1 MSNRHGGFAFY
12 ATLTFLAATMALCR
26 GVAESAAVWQAEW
39 AKTLEA
45 GRREGQVNIYYFPGS
60 PELILQA
67 GIFQKRF
74 PEIKVVAVSGDPL
87 QRIRAERRAGKYL
100 ADVTMGGS
108 SSNWQLYMAK
118 ALDPI
123 KDALI
128 LPEVVDESKWWQG
141 KHRYTDPERRYA
153 FTYLGNTDFG
163 SISYNGNIVNAAE
176 FQSLWDFLRPK
187 WKGKIVARD
196 IRFPGP
202 GTVSIRVFYY
212 NPKLGPE
219 FIRRLFSEMDITLT
233 RDSRQGTDWLATGKH
248 PICFFC
254 MSGDVRTAKSQGLPV
269 ETFGPMKE
277 GAGVTSSAGNIGLL
291 NKAPHPYAA
300 KVFINWALSR
310 EGQIAHQAE
319 HVRVRG
325 SFSNSLRMDIPKD
338 VIPPEYRL
346 KEGVDYV
353 EADIPERMSLEPVLK
368 IVNEALIR
376 AGK

>member
-1 MSNRHGGFAFY
+1 MFILILSLVLVAP
-12 ATLTFLAATMALCR
+12 AWA
-26 GVAESAAVWQAEW
+26 AESWQAEW
-39 AKTLEA
+39 ERTVEAAKK
-45 GRREGQVNIYYFPGS
+45 EGQVNIYYFPGS

-74 PEIKVVAVSGDPL
+74 PEIKVVAVGADPL
-87 QRIRAERRAGKYL
+87 QRIQAERRAGKYL

-108 SSNWQLYMAK
+108 SSTWQLYVAK

-141 KHRYTDPERRYA
+141 RHRYTDPERRYA

-163 SISYNGNIVNAAE
+163 SISYNGNLVKAAE

-196 IRFPGP
+196 IRSPGP
-202 GTVSIRVFYY
+202 GTVSIRIFYY

-219 FIRRLFSEMDITLT
+219 FIRRLFGEMGITLT
-233 RDSRQGTDWLATGKH
+233 RDSRQGADWLGTGKY

-277 GAGVTSSAGNIGLL
+277 GAGLTSSAGNIGLL
-291 NKAPHPYAA
+291 NKAPHPSAA

-310 EGQIAHQAE
+310 EGQTLHQTE

-353 EADIPERMSLEPVLK
+353 EADIPERMSLEPVLRV
-368 IVNEALIR
+368 VNEALGER
-376 AGK
+376 KK